1 MSDEK
6 DKKNVKGIGKT
17 QKTTSVSKVDN
28 IEEVKKVGKT
38 TGVKRSGKTPQA
50 GDNLQRLR
58 YEDREKLLGMVDEEA
73 KNLFR
78 SSKLPE
84 EQKRL
89 IREAVKMAID
99 SALVE
104 EDDTKKTKEDE
115 KN

>member
-6 DKKNVKGIGKT
+6 DKKNVKGISKT

-38 TGVKRSGKTPQA
+38 TGVKRSRITPQA

-58 YEDREKLLGMVDEEA
+58 FEDREKLLGMVDEEA